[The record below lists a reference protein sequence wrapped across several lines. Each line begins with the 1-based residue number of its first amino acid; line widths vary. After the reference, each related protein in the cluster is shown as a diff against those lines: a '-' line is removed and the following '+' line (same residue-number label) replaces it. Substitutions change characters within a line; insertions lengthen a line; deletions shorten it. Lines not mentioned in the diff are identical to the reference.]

1 MYEFGATVIC
11 SSRIAVFFFSIAFT
25 ASVFTVKCISA
36 CTFSKAV
43 SSISFITVDSI
54 ITVLRFLQVENANG
68 QIAITLSGITIA
80 GKLKQQVNAALP
92 ITVTVRGIV
101 TLVKEVQAEN
111 TS

>member
-1 MYEFGATVIC
+1 MLFRRYLLYI
-11 SSRIAVFFFSIAFT
+11 
-25 ASVFTVKCISA
+25 
-36 CTFSKAV
+36 
-43 SSISFITVDSI
+43 VDSI

-68 QIAITLSGITIA
+68 QISITLSGITIA

-111 TS
+111 ASISISVTPVGIVVH